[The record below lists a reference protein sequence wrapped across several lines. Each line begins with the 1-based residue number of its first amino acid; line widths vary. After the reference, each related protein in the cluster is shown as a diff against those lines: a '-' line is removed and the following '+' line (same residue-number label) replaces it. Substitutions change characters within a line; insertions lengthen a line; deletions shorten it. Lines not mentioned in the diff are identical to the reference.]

1 MEEIDLFDKYISD
14 SMSEADKNRFNERL
28 QSDEA
33 FAAAF
38 RTYLIT
44 VRGICREAQEHDI
57 EFGYA
62 MKSMS
67 KERLKAIIGKGEE
80 KPKRMRRRFL
90 RERVMWLSGVAAIL
104 IVAAGACWHL
114 FTIQQNRLCD
124 VVYENAY
131 QPLYESRGDGEEY
144 LDLNTLTLD
153 RIEAEIPTLKSAFEA
168 DEINTQNWH
177 IDGFT
182 LAMAYLKLHRKQDA
196 LAVLEQLAEGSGNQ
210 EEYVKLIRQL
220 K

>member
-14 SMSEADKNRFNERL
+14 SMSEAEKNRFNERL

-44 VRGICREAQEHDI
+44 VKGICLAAQEHDF
-57 EFGYA
+57 EFGHA

-80 KPKRMRRRFL
+80 KPVRMRRRFP

-104 IVAAGACWHL
+104 IVAVGVGWRL
-114 FTIQQNRLCD
+114 FTIQQNHLCD
-124 VVYENAY
+124 VVYEYAY
-131 QPLYESRGDGEEY
+131 QPLKDPRGDGKEY
-144 LDLNTLTLD
+144 LDLNTQTLD
-153 RIEAEIPTLKSAFEA
+153 RIEAEIPKLKSAFEA
-168 DEINTQNWH
+168 DEVDSQNWH

>member
-1 MEEIDLFDKYISD
+1 
-14 SMSEADKNRFNERL
+14 MSEAEKNRFNERL

-44 VRGICREAQEHDI
+44 VRGICRKAQEHDI
-57 EFGYA
+57 EFGHA
-62 MKSMS
+62 LESMS
-67 KERLKAIIGKGEE
+67 KERLKAIIGKGEG
-80 KPKRMRRRFL
+80 KPVRMRRRFP

-104 IVAAGACWHL
+104 IVAVGLGWHL
-114 FTIQQNRLCD
+114 FTIQQNHLCD

-131 QPLYESRGDGEEY
+131 QPLYESRGDGEGY
-144 LDLNTLTLD
+144 IDLDLNTMTLD

-168 DEINTQNWH
+168 DEVDSQNWH
-177 IDGFT
+177 IDGVT

-210 EEYVKLIRQL
+210 DEYVKLIRQL

>member
-14 SMSEADKNRFNERL
+14 SMSEAERNRFNERL

-44 VRGICREAQEHDI
+44 VRGICLEAQERDI
-57 EFGYA
+57 EFGLA
-62 MKSMS
+62 LKSMS

-80 KPKRMRRRFL
+80 KPVRMRRRFP

-104 IVAAGACWHL
+104 IVAAGVGWHL
-114 FTIQQNRLCD
+114 FTIQQNHLCD

-131 QPLYESRGDGEEY
+131 QSLNDSRGYGEEY

-153 RIEAEIPTLKSAFEA
+153 RIEAEIPTLMSAFEA
-168 DEINTQNWH
+168 DEVDSQNWH

-196 LAVLEQLAEGSGNQ
+196 LEVLEQLAEGSGNQ